1 MQLCWNCL
9 HLHLTP
15 VGCKQFQHARQ
26 TVNDLNVGAAAN
38 DAGLRACPGFL
49 RFGPHSKIARR
60 CPHCETKILV
70 SNSREVKA
78 RADVYREAMNP
89 LVFKVGPGNRTEALP
104 PFFRQAVEHLVCST
118 IALILNTMASNAMQ
132 LRDRMNSRAVLG
144 TFVKL
149 GRREVVEILALA
161 GLDFAICDLEHS
173 QITEADAGN
182 MIAAGRSCGLP
193 IIVRV
198 AHFDPGHINRLLEAG
213 AAGIQLPQVQTR
225 EQVAALRA
233 ACKYPPE
240 GSRSVSLAQPA
251 AGYGSEPLVE
261 YLQRSNREVLL
272 VGQLETRELE
282 QPLTS
287 LIEGLDVAFIGS
299 LDLTVDMGVPGK
311 LDDPAVQNRLRT
323 IEHAAASAK
332 VHLGIYADSPARA
345 AQAAAAGYRMIAL
358 SSDLGALAAA
368 AKGWTKQMQELG
380 AAPASKP

>member
-1 MQLCWNCL
+1 
-9 HLHLTP
+9 
-15 VGCKQFQHARQ
+15 
-26 TVNDLNVGAAAN
+26 
-38 DAGLRACPGFL
+38 
-49 RFGPHSKIARR
+49 
-60 CPHCETKILV
+60 
-70 SNSREVKA
+70 
-78 RADVYREAMNP
+78 
-89 LVFKVGPGNRTEALP
+89 
-104 PFFRQAVEHLVCST
+104 
-118 IALILNTMASNAMQ
+118 MASNAVQ

-149 GRREVVEILALA
+149 GRREVIEVLALA

-173 QITEADAGN
+173 QITGAEAGN
-182 MIAAGRSCGLP
+182 MIAAGRGCGLP
-193 IIVRV
+193 IIVRI
-198 AHFDPGHINRLLEAG
+198 AHFDPGQINRLLEAG

-240 GSRSVSLAQPA
+240 GLRSVSLAQPA

-261 YLQRSNREVLL
+261 YLERSNREVLL

-282 QPLTS
+282 QPLTT

-311 LDDPAVQNRLRT
+311 LEDQAVQNRLRE
-323 IEHAAASAK
+323 IERATASAK

-368 AKGWTKQMQELG
+368 AKGWTKQMQELA